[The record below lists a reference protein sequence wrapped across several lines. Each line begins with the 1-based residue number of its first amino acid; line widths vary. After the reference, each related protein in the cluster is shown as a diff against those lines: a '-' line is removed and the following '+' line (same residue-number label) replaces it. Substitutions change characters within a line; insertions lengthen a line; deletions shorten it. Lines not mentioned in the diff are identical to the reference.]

1 MPIDVA
7 CNWHNV
13 LCGKNRVAR
22 IFGAQ
27 KGASQMQIDL
37 LDRGLQN
44 LAERIVETTSV
55 RVRDISESLTIFFLI
70 AICMRAHLYIERSYL
85 SRHC

>member
-1 MPIDVA
+1 
-7 CNWHNV
+7 
-13 LCGKNRVAR
+13 
-22 IFGAQ
+22 
-27 KGASQMQIDL
+27 MQIDL

>member
-1 MPIDVA
+1 MDVA

-70 AICMRAHLYIERSYL
+70 AICMSAHLYIERSYL